1 MVQEKYTVMTHN
13 NHLQAFKESLKNI
26 DREEF
31 LKLLREIEAEPQ
43 DENELTVGEF
53 LDLMEGKICFSD
65 TVITGNEVPKPV
77 FFNNSNSVLTLA
89 DNLLILADNFPNAK
103 AITCAQEINYTYNNN
118 NTQVEFKNN
127 TQAELKNT
135 IKAA

>member
-31 LKLLREIEAEPQ
+31 LKILAEIEAEPQ
-43 DENELTVGEF
+43 DENELTVGKF

-65 TVITGNEVPKPV
+65 TVISNAVPKPV
-77 FFNNSNSVLTLA
+77 FFNNSNSVL
-89 DNLLILADNFPNAK
+89 LADNFPNAK

-127 TQAELKNT
+127 TQVELKNT

>member
-1 MVQEKYTVMTHN
+1 MTHN

-31 LKLLREIEAEPQ
+31 LKILADIEAVPQ
-43 DENELTVGEF
+43 DEYELTVGEF
-53 LDLMEGKICFSD
+53 LDFMEEKICFSD
-65 TVITGNEVPKPV
+65 TVITNNTASKPV
-77 FFNNSNSVLTLA
+77 FFNNSNSVLILA
-89 DNLLILADNFPNAK
+89 DNLPNVK

-127 TQAELKNT
+127 TQVEFKNT

>member
-31 LKLLREIEAEPQ
+31 LKLLAEIEAEPQ

-53 LDLMEGKICFSD
+53 LDLMKGKICFSD
-65 TVITGNEVPKPV
+65 TVITNNTASKPV
-77 FFNNSNSVLTLA
+77 FFNNSNSIL
-89 DNLLILADNFPNAK
+89 LADNFPNAK
-103 AITCAQEINYTYNNN
+103 AIICAQEINYTYNNN

-127 TQAELKNT
+127 TQVEFKNT